1 MRSVIQKKL
10 FFSNLILIIEI
21 LFIILYLP
29 KSTKSFDD
37 TYIQQILF
45 AYGSI
50 NYLKLPIIS
59 LGCIIFNLLLNNIES
74 NLTFLL
80 SFILLSL
87 SLFILLPSHCPLGLC
102 FYCNPKIVN
111 LKQTEYINFFAL
123 GDIQNLHHVHQ
134 TTDKDGLKW
143 HNRIYATEL
152 YINSINKFV
161 ESIKINDISNMNI
174 DLNESQKNLFLKI
187 IKEDI
192 QGVINVG
199 DCTQLGNNIGSM
211 TGKNDVGAYEYAF
224 NNNPEDNGL
233 LNIPSFEVLGN
244 HDYDSD
250 FLKDKEGWLAFA
262 KNLLL
267 FEGNPL
273 VNMQLRRN
281 KKRRFIT
288 NKDKYGNYA
297 LDMGDLHIIFINVWP
312 SRERLL
318 SGDPTGSLEFL
329 ENDLKQN
336 SNKSWIFATHYMPT
350 VHSSFDELIEK
361 NNKPMKYLEEFGK
374 IYQKYKDNCLGVI
387 YGHNHVR
394 QMISFNNVGLQHYN
408 VPGPA
413 SYLSKIAE
421 TRESMNRKNIEI
433 PLFSYIKSTKKLE
446 KFKINI
452 KKIKNILKFNIS
464 SY

>member
-1 MRSVIQKKL
+1 MNKKL
-10 FFSNLILIIEI
+10 IISNIILLLEI
-21 LFIILYLP
+21 LFIIFFLP
-29 KSTKSFDD
+29 KNTKSFND
-37 TYIQQILF
+37 TYRQQILF
-45 AYGSI
+45 FYGSI

-59 LGCIIFNLLLNNIES
+59 ITALLLNLMINNIET
-74 NLTFLL
+74 NITYLFCFLLL
-80 SFILLSL
+80 SFG
-87 SLFILLPSHCPLGLC
+87 LFVLLPSHCPLGLC

-111 LKQTEYINFFAL
+111 LKEKEYINFFAL

-152 YINSINKFV
+152 YINSINQFV
-161 ESIKINDISNMNI
+161 ENIKNNDTSNMNMTS
-174 DLNESQKNLFLKI
+174 LNKSQKNLFLKI

-199 DCTQLGNNIGSM
+199 DCTQLGNNIGSI

-250 FLKDKEGWLAFA
+250 FLHEKEEWLAVA

-281 KKRRFIT
+281 NKRRFIT

-312 SRERLL
+312 SNERLL

-329 ENDLKQN
+329 EKDLKLN
-336 SNKSWIFATHYMPT
+336 PNKKWLFVTHFMPKVNKT
-350 VHSSFDELIEK
+350 FDELIDRHD
-361 NNKPMKYLEEFGK
+361 KPRRYLKEFGI
-374 IYQKYKDNCLGVI
+374 IYEKYKENCLGVI
-387 YGHNHVR
+387 YGHWHLRKMRYFDN
-394 QMISFNNVGLQHYN
+394 IGLQHYN

-413 SYLSKIAE
+413 SYLSNVTE
-421 TRESMNRKNIEI
+421 TRESINKINIEI
-433 PLFSYIKSTKKLE
+433 PLFSYSKSNKKLE
-446 KFKINI
+446 KFKINV

-464 SY
+464 LY

>member
-1 MRSVIQKKL
+1 MKKIIL
-10 FFSNLILIIEI
+10 SNLILIIEI

-50 NYLKLPIIS
+50 NYLKLPIIFI
-59 LGCIIFNLLLNNIES
+59 GGIILNLLLNNIVN

-134 TTDKDGLKW
+134 STNKDDLKW

-152 YINSINKFV
+152 YINSINQFV
-161 ESIKINDISNMNI
+161 ENIKNNDTSNMI
-174 DLNESQKNLFLKI
+174 LSLNESQKNLFLKI

-192 QGVINVG
+192 QGVISVG
-199 DCTQLGNNIGSM
+199 DCTQLGNNAGSM
-211 TGKNDVGAYEYAF
+211 TGKNDIGAYEYAF
-224 NNNPEDNGL
+224 NNNPGDNGL
-233 LNIPSFEVLGN
+233 LNLPSFEVLGN

-250 FLKDKEGWLAFA
+250 FLKEKEGWLSFA

-281 KKRRFIT
+281 KKRQFIT

-312 SRERLL
+312 SQERLL
-318 SGDPTGSLEFL
+318 NGNPIGSLEFL
-329 ENDLKQN
+329 ENDLKNN
-336 SNKSWIFATHYMPT
+336 SNKSWIFATHYMPK
-350 VHSSFDELIEK
+350 VDKSFDDLIDK
-361 NNKPMKYLEEFGK
+361 NGKPKKYLEEFGK
-374 IYQKYKDNCLGVI
+374 IYEKYKENCLGVI

-394 QMISFNNVGLQHYN
+394 QMRTFKNIGLEHYN

-413 SYLSKIAE
+413 SYLSKIPE
-421 TRESMNRKNIEI
+421 TRESINKINIEI
-433 PLFSYIKSTKKLE
+433 PLFSFIKTTKKLE

-452 KKIKNILKFNIS
+452 KKTKNILKFIIS

>member
-1 MRSVIQKKL
+1 MNKTILST
-10 FFSNLILIIEI
+10 LIILIEI
-21 LFIILYLP
+21 LFIVLFLP
-29 KSTKSFDD
+29 TNTKSFND

-45 AYGSI
+45 AHGSI
-50 NYLKLPIIS
+50 NFFKLPILLIS
-59 LGCIIFNLLLNNIES
+59 ALLINLGISNINNNGIFLVFFAI
-74 NLTFLL
+74 L
-80 SFILLSL
+80 SF
-87 SLFILLPSHCPLGLC
+87 SLFILLPSHCPIGLC
-102 FYCNPKIVN
+102 YYTNPIDTDLSNIK
-111 LKQTEYINFFAL
+111 YSNFFGL

-134 TTDKDGLKW
+134 STNPTDLKW
-143 HNRIYATEL
+143 HNRVYATEL
-152 YINSINKFV
+152 YIESINKFTEKIKNKDLTNINI
-161 ESIKINDISNMNI
+161 ESLSEENKI
-174 DLNESQKNLFLKI
+174 LFLNI
-187 IKEDI
+187 IKENI
-192 QGVINVG
+192 LGVISVG
-199 DCTQLGNNIGSM
+199 DCTQIGNNIGSL

-224 NNNPEDNGL
+224 NNNPGDNGL

-250 FLKDKEGWLAFA
+250 FLLEKNNGFIAMA
-262 KNLLL
+262 KYYLL

-281 KKRRFIT
+281 KKRQFIT

-297 LDMGDLHIIFINVWP
+297 LDLGDLHVIFINVWP

-394 QMISFNNVGLQHYN
+394 KMRSFDNIGLQHYN

-413 SYLSKIAE
+413 SYLSNIAE

-433 PLFSYIKSTKKLE
+433 PFFSFLKKEKKLK

-452 KKIKNILKFNIS
+452 KKINKILKFNVSI
-464 SY
+464 Y

>member
-1 MRSVIQKKL
+1 MNKLNKLVI
-10 FFSNLILIIEI
+10 SNIILIIEI
-21 LFIILYLP
+21 LFITLYLP

-45 AYGSI
+45 AHGSI
-50 NYLKLPIIS
+50 NYLKLPIIFI
-59 LGCIIFNLLLNNIES
+59 GALLLNLIINNIKTKI
-74 NLTFLL
+74 NYLLCFL
-80 SFILLSL
+80 LLSL
-87 SLFILLPSHCPLGLC
+87 ALFILLPSHCPLGLC
-102 FYCNPKIVN
+102 FYSNPKIVN

-134 TTDKDGLKW
+134 TTEKDGLKW

-152 YINSINKFV
+152 YINSINQLV
-161 ESIKINDISNMNI
+161 EDMKKNDTSNMNI
-174 DLNESQKNLFLKI
+174 DLNENQKNLFFKI
-187 IKEDI
+187 IQEDI

-224 NNNPEDNGL
+224 NNNPGDNGL

-244 HDYDSD
+244 HDYDI
-250 FLKDKEGWLAFA
+250 LKDPEGWLGFA

-281 KKRRFIT
+281 KKRQFIT
-288 NKDKYGNYA
+288 SKDKYGNYA

-312 SRERLL
+312 SNERLL
-318 SGDPTGSLEFL
+318 NGDPTGSLEFL
-329 ENDLKQN
+329 ENDLKLN
-336 SNKSWIFATHYMPT
+336 PNKKWLFVTHFMPK
-350 VHSSFDELIEK
+350 VDKSFDELINRHEETK
-361 NNKPMKYLEEFGK
+361 RYLKEFGI
-374 IYQKYKDNCLGVI
+374 IYEKYKENCLGVI
-387 YGHNHVR
+387 YGHWHMR
-394 QMISFNNVGLQHYN
+394 QMRYFENVGLQHYN

-421 TRESMNRKNIEI
+421 TRESINKINIEI

>member
-1 MRSVIQKKL
+1 MFIL
-10 FFSNLILIIEI
+10 SNIILIIEI
-21 LFIILYLP
+21 LFIVFYLP
-29 KSTKSFDD
+29 TSTKSFDD

-45 AYGSI
+45 AHGSI
-50 NYLKLPIIS
+50 NYLKLPIIFIGTFT
-59 LGCIIFNLLLNNIES
+59 LNLFINLIKNKIIFVIC
-74 NLTFLL
+74 
-80 SFILLSL
+80 FILLSL
-87 SLFILLPSHCPLGLC
+87 SLFILLPSHCPFGLC
-102 FYCNPKIVN
+102 FYSNPKTIS
-111 LKQTEYINFFAL
+111 LKDNKYINFFGL

-134 TTDKDGLKW
+134 STNKNDLKW

-152 YINSINKFV
+152 YINAINEFV
-161 ESIKINDISNMNI
+161 EKIKNNDTSNMNMSS
-174 DLNESQKNLFLKI
+174 LNEINKNLFLNI

-199 DCTQLGNNIGSM
+199 DCTQLGNNIGSI

-244 HDYDSD
+244 HDYDI
-250 FLKDKEGWLAFA
+250 LKDPEGWLEFA

-281 KKRRFIT
+281 KKRQFIT
-288 NKDKYGNYA
+288 SKDKYGNYA

-312 SRERLL
+312 SNERLL

-329 ENDLKQN
+329 ENNLKLN
-336 SNKSWIFATHYMPT
+336 SNKKWMFVTHFMPK
-350 VHSSFDELIEK
+350 VNNSFDEIIDRHEK
-361 NNKPMKYLEEFGK
+361 PKRYLKEFGE
-374 IYQKYKDNCLGVI
+374 IYEIYKENCLGVI
-387 YGHNHVR
+387 YGHWHQRKMRYFKN
-394 QMISFNNVGLQHYN
+394 IGLQHYN

-413 SYLSKIAE
+413 SYLSNISE
-421 TRESMNRKNIEI
+421 TRESINKINIEL
-433 PLFSYIKSTKKLE
+433 PLFSYIKKEKKLE

-452 KKIKNILKFNIS
+452 KKINKNLKFNIS
-464 SY
+464 LYKDE